1 MGIRFGEAVSEGL
14 PLIERTVD
22 VATCLGPFDD
32 ARACP
37 AFALGRFFAARLKE
51 LLGRSPYL
59 FIHSFVVAGGT
70 G

>member
-22 VATCLGPFDD
+22 VATGLGPFDD
-32 ARACP
+32 ARDYP
-37 AFALGRFFAARLKE
+37 AFALGRFFAARLEE

-59 FIHSFVVAGGT
+59 FIHSFVVAGAT